1 LLLFADVDQLKRIN
15 DAQGHAGGDLALQLC
30 AEALTQSLRESD
42 IVARYGGDEYVAL
55 AVDVSD
61 GASQVLLPR
70 IAGTLFTLARHA
82 GLPFTLEMSVGTAT
96 FGRGGQSL
104 DEVLARADR
113 ALYAEKR
120 RRGAANPIVAGQV

>member
-1 LLLFADVDQLKRIN
+1 
-15 DAQGHAGGDLALQLC
+15 
-30 AEALTQSLRESD
+30 
-42 IVARYGGDEYVAL
+42 
-55 AVDVSD
+55 
-61 GASQVLLPR
+61 VLLPR